1 MIKRPKKYWK
11 LREDSLTLILEE
23 FLTSILNSVGVQYG
37 LQDNLSF
44 WPPKTMWLWWILN
57 EINDF
62 IGAPALKRCSPRSH
76 KRRLAKLAKWP
87 ISSIDVT
94 LLSVILGL
102 DYTSEWVVPVTQTFV
117 FQFFEVCIFSDWLLE
132 LILIDY
138 SSSKHCFPVESDVT
152 VQNETILMDS
162 WSCRSSKRKH
172 EILGGEYQS
181 WVTFEEMTQ
190 N

>member
-1 MIKRPKKYWK
+1 MTRCHFCLWQDETIETARINPKWSKDPK
-11 LREDSLTLILEE
+11 NIENCSRTASLTLKHQILEG

-76 KRRLAKLAKWP
+76 KSRLEKLAKWP

-117 FQFFEVCIFSDWLLE
+117 FQFFEVCIFSDWLLQ

-138 SSSKHCFPVESDVT
+138 SSP
-152 VQNETILMDS
+152 
-162 WSCRSSKRKH
+162 
-172 EILGGEYQS
+172 
-181 WVTFEEMTQ
+181 
-190 N
+190 